1 MLRHLTLAVS
11 LATGIFGYGNA
22 ALADCV
28 LLDRLD
34 RTVTVQTRL
43 AANPDTA
50 LFASDIRQVRA
61 MLNGISQTAALR
73 AVNGNSFTG
82 DGATVA
88 RFLTTSA
95 ELLQRASLDDPNSV
109 RPHFTQRARQNLAD
123 MRSVLAAWRCS
134 EEQIAIDAAAA
145 AAETQR
151 RIDGNNDADAMEN
164 VRETLNTLADE
175 VLRLRTLVIVLIGAT
190 IIAIATP
197 IIQRHMILRRR
208 RSKRHNCTYQLPY
221 VWEEQSFD
229 GMLVDI
235 NCYGTKLQHDLD
247 TPPPQ
252 GSHLDMIICE
262 EEIGGTVV
270 WSNTHYVGVLF
281 QKLIPLSHI
290 DPIRAAKPPPQKQNG
305 APRDAAL
312 QNQT

>member
-11 LATGIFGYGNA
+11 LATGIFGYGTA
-22 ALADCV
+22 AHADCV

-34 RTVTVQTRL
+34 RTVTIQTRL
-43 AANPDTA
+43 ATNPDTA
-50 LFASDIRQVRA
+50 LFASDIRQIRA
-61 MLNGISQTAALR
+61 MLTGISQTAALR
-73 AVNGNSFTG
+73 AVNGNSFAG

-109 RPHFTQRARQNLAD
+109 RPHFTRRARQNLAD
-123 MRSVLAAWRCS
+123 MRTLLPAWRCS
-134 EEQIAIDAAAA
+134 AEQIAIDAAAA
-145 AAETQR
+145 ETQR
-151 RIDGNNDADAMEN
+151 RTDGNSDEDEMEN
-164 VRETLNTLADE
+164 VRQTLNTLADE
-175 VLRLRTLVIVLIGAT
+175 VLRLRTLVIMLIGAI

-208 RSKRHNCTYQLPY
+208 RSKRHNCTYQTPY
-221 VWEEQSFD
+221 VWEEKNFD

-235 NCYGTKLQHDLD
+235 NCYGTKLQHNLD

-252 GSHLDMIICE
+252 GSHLDLTICE
-262 EEIGGTVV
+262 EQIGGTVV

-281 QKLIPLSHI
+281 QKLIPLAHI

-312 QNQT
+312 QNRT